1 MNFKRVE
8 IIFLFTFLAIDI
20 FLFGMYQQNQN
31 LQSENVSQ
39 GDSNSTII
47 KEMKNDQIKVGKLSD
62 KEQAAYY
69 VSGTRTNTLQQKM
82 GQLTN
87 QSTSFNDYELTSEF
101 TQPINVA
108 QDAPQETINKMLTDS
123 TFILYGQQYQYSK
136 ELSDA
141 NTLVYTQKALGRNIY
156 SAVGQIR
163 FEINDQH
170 QLIGYT
176 QRYLED
182 IKSLREKSETISEE
196 RALIWL
202 YQYNEIPNNT
212 RIKWSKLEYTKLVN
226 IDDNCVLIPTWVVAI
241 KYNNSPTIQ
250 IKRINAFTGSI
261 IKDSTSNI
269 KAATNS

>member
-62 KEQAAYY
+62 EEQSAYY
-69 VSGTRTNTLQQKM
+69 ASGKRTNVLQQKM
-82 GQLTN
+82 GQLSN
-87 QSTSFNDYELTSEF
+87 QNTSFNDYELTSEF

-108 QDAPQETINKMLTDS
+108 QSAPQKTIDKMLTDS
-123 TFILYGQQYQYSK
+123 TFILFGQQYQFSK
-136 ELSDA
+136 ELSDT
-141 NTLVYTQKALGRNIY
+141 NTLVYTQKALGKSIY
-156 SAVGQIR
+156 SGVGQIR
-163 FEINDQH
+163 FNINNQN
-170 QLIGYT
+170 QLTGYT
-176 QRYLED
+176 QRYLEN

-212 RIKWSKLEYTKLVN
+212 RVKWSKLEYTKLVN
-226 IDDNCVLIPTWVVAI
+226 IDNNCVLIPTWVVAI
-241 KYNNSPTIQ
+241 KYNNSPTVQ
-250 IKRINAFTGSI
+250 IKRINAFTGGI
-261 IKDSTSNI
+261 IKDSGSSV